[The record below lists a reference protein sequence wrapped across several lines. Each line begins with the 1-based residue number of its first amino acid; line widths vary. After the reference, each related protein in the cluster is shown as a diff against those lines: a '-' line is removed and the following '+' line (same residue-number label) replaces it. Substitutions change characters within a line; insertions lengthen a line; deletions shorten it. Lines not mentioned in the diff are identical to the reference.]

1 MGVLLKDIEQSYLW
15 VFRMVGVVSG
25 SSERIV
31 NARKIYVPSKRNAV
45 SLVCQINY
53 SNGMLLS

>member
-31 NARKIYVPSKRNAV
+31 NARKIYVTSKRNAV